1 MPSELLFTITI
12 AICMRRAWQ
21 LFHGKIYHKSF
32 ARFPP
37 ETLKSLTR
45 KDNLPVESLLST
57 LLLYL
62 MLGAFAGIMAGMLG
76 VGGGLIIVP
85 VLVWIFHHQQVSDA
99 VIMHLAIGSSL
110 ATIVVTS
117 ISSIRAHHR
126 RGAVLWPVFWR
137 LTPGI
142 VVGAWVGAAIADAL
156 PSAILSKVFAIFVL
170 TVAAQMGFGAKPAPH
185 RELPGTVG
193 MAAAG
198 GMIGAV
204 SAIVGIGGGSLT
216 VPFLTW
222 CNTAI
227 RQAVATSAAC
237 GLPIALAGALGFIVT
252 GLNTPNLPAWSLGYV
267 YSPALLG
274 IAVTSMLLAPLG
286 ARLAHT
292 LPTDV
297 LKKVFA
303 VFLAIIGTRMLLS

>member
-1 MPSELLFTITI
+1 M
-12 AICMRRAWQ
+12 
-21 LFHGKIYHKSF
+21 
-32 ARFPP
+32 
-37 ETLKSLTR
+37 
-45 KDNLPVESLLST
+45 ESLLPT

-62 MLGAFAGIMAGMLG
+62 TLGAFAGVMAGMLG

-85 VLVWIFHHQQVSDA
+85 VLAWIFHHQHISDA
-99 VIMHLAIGSSL
+99 VIMHLAIGTSL

-117 ISSIRAHHR
+117 ISSVRAHQR
-126 RGAVLWPVFWR
+126 RRAVLWPVFWR

-142 VVGAWVGAAIADAL
+142 VIGAWVGAAIADML
-156 PSAILSKVFAIFVL
+156 PSAVLSKVFAIFVL

-185 RELPGTVG
+185 RELPGAMG
-193 MAAAG
+193 MTAAG
-198 GMIGAV
+198 GVIGGV

-237 GLPIALAGALGFIVT
+237 GLPIALAGALGFIMT
-252 GLNTPNLPAWSLGYV
+252 GLNASSLPAWSLGYV
-267 YSPALLG
+267 YGPALLG
-274 IAVTSMLLAPLG
+274 IAMTSMLSAPFG

-292 LPTDV
+292 LPTQI

-303 VFLAIIGTRMLLS
+303 IFLAIIGARMLLN